1 MKTHRWKDIEK
12 KHFTPERV
20 KKATDWAKREVL
32 EMDLRA
38 VRELVGKT
46 QAEIAKATKMTQPL
60 VSRVEGRDDHRLSTL
75 RRYIQALGGELE
87 VIAKFG
93 DKTVRLHGV

>member
-12 KHFTPERV
+12 KHFTPDQV
-20 KKATDWAKREVL
+20 KKAKAWAERELL

-46 QAEIAKATKMTQPL
+46 QADVARATKMTQPL
-60 VSRVEGRDDHRLSTL
+60 ISRAETREDHRLSTL
-75 RRYIQALGGELE
+75 RRYIEALGGELE

-93 DKTVRLHGV
+93 NKMVRLRGV